1 MTAVVQ
7 FAQVSS
13 LNTTFFFP
21 WGFCALFGLFTNDH
35 CLALILLSPV
45 KGRKAS
51 WFPLT
56 PLYTEAQ
63 ESLNYPLSLKY
74 IAFCHRAQTQPLG
87 TQFLNEALV

>member
-63 ESLNYPLSLKY
+63 ESLNLPTVPEVHCFLSPCSNT
-74 IAFCHRAQTQPLG
+74 ATWDP
-87 TQFLNEALV
+87 VP